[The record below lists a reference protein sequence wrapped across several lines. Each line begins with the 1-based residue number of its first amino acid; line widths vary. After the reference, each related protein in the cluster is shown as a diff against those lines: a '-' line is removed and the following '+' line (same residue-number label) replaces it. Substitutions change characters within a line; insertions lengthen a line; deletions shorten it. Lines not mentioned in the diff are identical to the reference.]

1 MDGETNE
8 MTETVGHTYKWGIDK
23 QTNRL
28 EQELIIQQ
36 TNSQSSSI
44 EIGNPGI

>member
-23 QTNRL
+23 WTDCHVDVKQTTDKQSTDN
-28 EQELIIQQ
+28 EQ
-36 TNSQSSSI
+36 
-44 EIGNPGI
+44 